1 MRRLRR
7 RAADGVEDRLADCVI
22 VPADFEKVFETMYDR
37 QARYSL
43 PVFVMLFAAALLTVL
58 SAQAPAAKTTKE
70 RVYSAAQA
78 ARGEQTY
85 MSTCVSCHP
94 PGTYK
99 GAVFL
104 NWQGRTLGDLLEFLT
119 EKMPKNDPGS
129 LSAREYTQV
138 MAFLL
143 KINGMPP
150 GQAELPANPTAL
162 NKITINILPDK
173 TVSSH

>member
-1 MRRLRR
+1 MMY
-7 RAADGVEDRLADCVI
+7 DRLAH
-22 VPADFEKVFETMYDR
+22 R
-37 QARYSL
+37 SL
-43 PVFVMLFAAALLTVL
+43 PVFVALFTVTLLAGLT
-58 SAQAPAAKTTKE
+58 AQGPAAKVTTKE

-85 MSTCVSCHP
+85 MSSCVSCHP
-94 PGTYK
+94 PATYK

-104 NWQGRTLGDLLEFLT
+104 NWQGRSMGDLLDFLQ

-129 LSAREYTQV
+129 LSAKEYAQV

-143 KINGMPP
+143 KLNGMPA
-150 GQAELPANPTAL
+150 GRADLPTDVGAL

-173 TVSSH
+173 LLPSHHP

>member
-1 MRRLRR
+1 
-7 RAADGVEDRLADCVI
+7 
-22 VPADFEKVFETMYDR
+22 MYDR
-37 QARYSL
+37 FARNPL
-43 PVFVMLFAAALLTVL
+43 PVFVTLFAATLLTVL

-70 RVYSAAQA
+70 RVYSASQA

-94 PGTYK
+94 PATYK

-104 NWQGRTLGDLLEFLT
+104 NWQGRSLRDLLEFLS

-129 LSAREYTQV
+129 LSAKEYTQV

-143 KINGMPP
+143 KINGMPA
-150 GQAELPANPTAL
+150 GRLDLPADPAAL
-162 NKITINILPDK
+162 KSITINILPDK
-173 TVSSH
+173 LQPSHHP

>member
-1 MRRLRR
+1 MMY
-7 RAADGVEDRLADCVI
+7 DRLA
-22 VPADFEKVFETMYDR
+22 R
-37 QARYSL
+37 HSL
-43 PVFVMLFAAALLTVL
+43 PVFVALFTVTLLAALT
-58 SAQAPAAKTTKE
+58 AQGPAAKVTTKE

-85 MSTCVSCHP
+85 MSSCVSCHP
-94 PGTYK
+94 PATYK

-104 NWQGRTLGDLLEFLT
+104 NWQGRSMGDLLDFLQ

-129 LSAREYTQV
+129 LSAKEYAQV

-143 KINGMPP
+143 KLNGMPA
-150 GQAELPANPTAL
+150 GRAELPADVGAL

-173 TVSSH
+173 MHSSHQP